1 MRKAVILL
9 ALAAAACGTQP
20 AGNQAASNSLINAQ
34 SAPTPA
40 PAIPADPPRPGTPPA
55 ATVLT
60 LAGLGD
66 IVIGAPPRMTGPGAL
81 TEDHVQLS
89 AECRTLSSP
98 GHRDVYVM
106 TDGKVVTRITLM
118 RDTKV
123 RTDKGIG
130 PGASE
135 AEVRAAY
142 APLAERPHEY
152 VDAPAKNLVWGAE
165 GGKPGLRFEI
175 GNDGRVTAVHAG
187 VQPML
192 GYSEGCA

>member
-1 MRKAVILL
+1 MKRIVVLL
-9 ALAAAACGTQP
+9 TLIAAACGQP
-20 AGNQAASNSLINAQ
+20 PQDDQTGTSPPANAQAA
-34 SAPTPA
+34 PA
-40 PAIPADPPRPGTPPA
+40 PPADPPRPEQPPVA
-55 ATVLT
+55 SVLT
-60 LAGLGD
+60 LIGLGD

-98 GHRDVYVM
+98 EHPDVYVM
-106 TDGKVVTRITLM
+106 TDGKLVTRITLM

-123 RTDKGIG
+123 RTEKGIV

-142 APLAERPHEY
+142 SPLAERGHDY
-152 VDAPAKNLVWGAE
+152 GAAPAKNLVWGGK

-175 GNDGRVTAVHAG
+175 GNDGRVTMVHAG